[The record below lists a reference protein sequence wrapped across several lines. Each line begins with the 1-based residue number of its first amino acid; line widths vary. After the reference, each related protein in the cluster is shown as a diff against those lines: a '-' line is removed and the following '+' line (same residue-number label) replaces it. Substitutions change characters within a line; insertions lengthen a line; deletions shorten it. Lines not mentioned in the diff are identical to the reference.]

1 MSTRTRVPVVA
12 VIAALVLNAS
22 AAHGQA
28 GAAISPSSSD
38 EPQESVPKPTPEP
51 ELKPVVPD
59 KSWKAV
65 DPDSPPAGAE
75 PPAPNPEELPT
86 PKLAAPRM
94 IHEQRGGFVT
104 AGGIVFGATYGL
116 QLLAAFALAVGG
128 SADGGGCSSCSNG
141 AGILLIPI
149 LGPVVVSLDP
159 PGQGAG
165 SLAIGFTLGGLELA
179 GAAMLIVGL
188 IGHDVPQ
195 APYSYGGIALLPF
208 VTPKAEGLSA
218 SMRW

>member
-1 MSTRTRVPVVA
+1 M
-12 VIAALVLNAS
+12 
-22 AAHGQA
+22 
-28 GAAISPSSSD
+28 
-38 EPQESVPKPTPEP
+38 
-51 ELKPVVPD
+51 
-59 KSWKAV
+59 
-65 DPDSPPAGAE
+65 
-75 PPAPNPEELPT
+75 
-86 PKLAAPRM
+86 
-94 IHEQRGGFVT
+94 
-104 AGGIVFGATYGL
+104 FGATYAL
-116 QLLAAFALAVGG
+116 QLLAALAVAVSGTD
-128 SADGGGCSSCSNG
+128 SGGCSSCSNQ

-195 APYSYGGIALLPF
+195 APYSYGRIAFLPF
-208 VTPKAEGLSA
+208 VAPQTQGLTM

>member
-1 MSTRTRVPVVA
+1 MHARTRVPVAA
-12 VIAALVLNAS
+12 VIGALVLSAS
-22 AAHGQA
+22 AAHGQV
-28 GAAISPSSSD
+28 GAPHLPAPS
-38 EPQESVPKPTPEP
+38 EAPQASVPEPEPGP

-59 KSWKAV
+59 AIGQAV
-65 DPDSPPAGAE
+65 DPEPAV
-75 PPAPNPEELPT
+75 PDPEERPT
-86 PKLAAPRM
+86 RELAAPRM
-94 IHEQRGGFVT
+94 IHEPRQGFVS
-104 AGGIVFGATYGL
+104 AGGIVFGATYAL
-116 QLLAAFALAVGG
+116 QLLAAFAVAVSGTD
-128 SADGGGCSSCSNG
+128 SGGCSYCSNQ

-179 GAAMLIVGL
+179 GAAMLVVGL

-195 APYSYGGIALLPF
+195 APYSYGRIAFLPF
-208 VTPKAEGLSA
+208 VAPQTQGLTM